1 MGILHSTGEYI
12 MNLDSD
18 DEINDDECLE
28 YLYNKNK
35 NLKVDII
42 SFSLLKKKN
51 NHIFKCNFSN
61 QIFRQPQLFNN
72 IFYKSNGIISDY
84 LITNKLIK
92 KEVFLKAYEFLK
104 SSIYNW
110 KWNYFEDDIWN
121 ILVHRYAR
129 TELCLE
135 RLVYIY
141 NFNKKSLMNKR
152 FGIIEFQNLLYRHEM
167 YKKIF
172 SKKEEQKYLIS
183 EYHSLFNR
191 LNSNLKNIL
200 LINNNC
206 INKQIKNIFEHFITN
221 YNCTIY
227 KRNIIN
233 DFLKKIP
240 IN

>member
-1 MGILHSTGEYI
+1 
-12 MNLDSD
+12 
-18 DEINDDECLE
+18 
-28 YLYNKNK
+28 
-35 NLKVDII
+35 
-42 SFSLLKKKN
+42 
-51 NHIFKCNFSN
+51 
-61 QIFRQPQLFNN
+61 
-72 IFYKSNGIISDY
+72 
-84 LITNKLIK
+84 
-92 KEVFLKAYEFLK
+92 
-104 SSIYNW
+104 
-110 KWNYFEDDIWN
+110 
-121 ILVHRYAR
+121 
-129 TELCLE
+129 
-135 RLVYIY
+135 
-141 NFNKKSLMNKR
+141 MNKR

-183 EYHSLFNR
+183 EYHSLINR